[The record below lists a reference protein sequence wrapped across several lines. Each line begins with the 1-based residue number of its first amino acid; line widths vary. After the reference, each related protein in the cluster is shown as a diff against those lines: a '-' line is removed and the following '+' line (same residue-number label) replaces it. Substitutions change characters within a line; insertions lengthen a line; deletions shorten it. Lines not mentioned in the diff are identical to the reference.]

1 MPLCRIGGNAC
12 ICLVLGESSQSI
24 DKNVRLKVTQ
34 MGQFVAMMKFFHL
47 PRKIAYYRKRRL
59 PAAGKSGNFSLFR

>member
-12 ICLVLGESSQSI
+12 ICLVLGKSSQSI
-24 DKNVRLKVTQ
+24 DKYVRLKVAQ

-47 PRKIAYYRKRRL
+47 PRKIAHSRKRRL

>member
-1 MPLCRIGGNAC
+1 VPFCRIGGNAGN
-12 ICLVLGESSQSI
+12 CLVFGESSQSN
-24 DKNVRLKVTQ
+24 DKNVRLKVAQ

-47 PRKIAYYRKRRL
+47 PRKIALTRKRRL